1 MYLLAPRWTTE
12 ASEATASQRCD
23 LARASGDRGRD
34 GGASERAREVMER
47 GAGLRSMLRS

>member
-12 ASEATASQRCD
+12 ASEATTSQRCD

-34 GGASERAREVMER
+34 GGAERAREGD
-47 GAGLRSMLRS
+47 GAGKGPRSMLRS